1 MEGRDG
7 GTNIEE
13 IEMDRINLYETN
25 QEFLDGLYEEDLERK
40 HYEEQERRYREQLE
54 LRQYQEG
61 LLSRQDWEYIG
72 TDSNNTV
79 ETQ

>member
-1 MEGRDG
+1 
-7 GTNIEE
+7 
-13 IEMDRINLYETN
+13 MDRMKLHETN
-25 QEFLDGLYEEDLERK
+25 QEFPDRLYEEDLERK

-61 LLSRQDWEYIG
+61 LLSRQCWEYMG

>member
-1 MEGRDG
+1 MEGREG
-7 GTNIEE
+7 RTTTEE
-13 IEMDRINLYETN
+13 IEMDRMKLYETN
-25 QEFLDGLYEEDLERK
+25 QEFLDRLYEEDLERK

-54 LRQYQEG
+54 LRQYQER
-61 LLSRQDWEYIG
+61 LLSRQDWEYLG

>member
-1 MEGRDG
+1 MGYSISDVDE
-7 GTNIEE
+7 T
-13 IEMDRINLYETN
+13 DR
-25 QEFLDGLYEEDLERK
+25 EFLDRLYDEDLERK
-40 HYEEQERRYREQLE
+40 HYEEQERRYYEQLE

-72 TDSNNTV
+72 GIDKG